1 MSSAG
6 TAARG
11 NTWDTE
17 LDRGAFRRQPTAFHD
32 WIAPSGP
39 YPPAADRYHLYVS
52 TACPWA
58 HRVLMTRALKGLQE
72 VITVDVVDHFLD
84 GEGWTL
90 SASTAGATTDRVF
103 GATRLAEIYQRSE
116 PGYGGRIT
124 VPVLFDTHTG
134 HIVNNESSEIIR
146 MLNSGLQD
154 YAEFPEI
161 DLYPQ
166 SLRPVIDTVNDW
178 VYTLINNGVY
188 KAGFARSQTAYEEA
202 ARGVFEGLDRAEA
215 LLEQRRFLTGPRVT
229 EADIRLVT
237 TLFRFDLVY
246 HTHFKCNLRRI
257 ADYPNLSAF
266 TRDMFQLPGIAETL
280 DLEHVKLHYYLSHDS
295 VNPFR
300 IVPIGPDSLAFDA
313 PHDRAHLG
321 DGALF
326 WTSEPPPA
334 R

>member
-1 MSSAG
+1 MISAR
-6 TAARG
+6 TPARG

-17 LDRGAFRRQPTAFHD
+17 VDQGAFRRQPTAFHD
-32 WIAPSGP
+32 RIDPRGP
-39 YPPAADRYHLYVS
+39 CPPAADRYHLYVS

-58 HRVLMTRALKGLQE
+58 HRVLMTRALKGLQGA
-72 VITVDVVDHFLD
+72 ITVDVVDHFLD

-90 SASTAGATTDRVF
+90 NASTAGATTDRVF
-103 GATRLAEIYQRSE
+103 GATRLAEIYRRSE
-116 PGYGGRIT
+116 PEHAGRIT
-124 VPVLFDTHTG
+124 VPVLLDTHTG
-134 HIVNNESSEIIR
+134 RIVNNESSEIIR
-146 MLNSGLQD
+146 MLNSSLQD
-154 YAEFPEI
+154 YAEHPEV
-161 DLYPQ
+161 DLYPE

-188 KAGFARSQTAYEEA
+188 KAGFARSQTAYETA

-215 LLEQRRFLTGPRVT
+215 LLGQSRFLTGPRVT

-266 TRDMFQLPGIAETL
+266 TRDMYQLPGIAETL
-280 DLEHVKLHYYLSHDS
+280 DLEHIKLHYYLSHDS
-295 VNPFR
+295 INPFR
-300 IVPIGPDSLAFDA
+300 IVPIGPDTLGFDA
-313 PHDRAHLG
+313 PHDRAPLG
-321 DGALF
+321 DGELF
-326 WTSEPPPA
+326 WTSGSPTT